1 MDEGKLWELFF
12 TTGLP
17 EVYLTIRGLRE
28 EGDWREGPA
37 RQAFQ
42 TEEPETKEI

>member
-12 TTGLP
+12 ATGLP
-17 EVYLTIRGLRE
+17 EVYLTIRQVRK
-28 EGDWREGPA
+28 EGDWQELSA

-42 TEEPETKEI
+42 TQRPTTKEI